1 VKQRSRDSEARERTV
16 DIVWY
21 FLRRYPRRSILIVV
35 LLFLSGLAE
44 GLGVASLLPLLELA
58 IGDPASEPSGV
69 SRFAADMLGRVGLQ
83 PTLGVLL
90 VGLVV
95 AMTAKGAFMWLSVRQ
110 QGYAV
115 ASIAT
120 DLRLMLIRAFLKA
133 RWGYFIRQRAGH
145 MANAIGTEAQ
155 RASMA
160 YSAVCSLLAKVVQ
173 VLVYATVAFLVS
185 ATVAIAAL
193 VAGSLLV
200 LLLSGLVKV
209 ARDAGRRQTVL
220 VKSLSARLIDALY
233 GIKPIKAMAR
243 ESHLQPL
250 LEAETRELNE
260 AQRRQVLASG
270 VLSSF
275 KEPLLIVVIALGLFV
290 VMTRGAVS
298 FESLLIMVF
307 LFHRLVGKVQ
317 ALQGTYQD
325 LVKSESAFWSLL
337 GSVQVAE
344 DNAETVTGRVR
355 PPELNK
361 GIALLEVSFS
371 YGDAQVLHGASLTIP
386 AGQLTAIIG
395 PSGAGKTTIADLLL
409 GLYQPDTG
417 SITVDGIPLAD
428 IDLAAWRSQ
437 IGYVPQEML
446 LFHDTICNNVTLGD
460 ESIPDEDVVA
470 ALQAAGAWS
479 FVEGLDDGIDTLIGE
494 HGARLSGGQRQRIAL
509 ARALVGKPRLLVL
522 DEVTTALDPR
532 TEANICSTLRTL
544 AGRDVTIVSIS
555 HQPAMRRIADV
566 VYRVEH
572 GTIDQV
578 PTAPALAD
586 AREATA

>member
-1 VKQRSRDSEARERTV
+1 VKQRSRDSQARQRSA
-16 DIVWY
+16 DIIWY

-58 IGDPASEPSGV
+58 IGDPTSEPSGV

-115 ASIAT
+115 AGIAT

-133 RWGYFIRQRAGH
+133 RWPYFIRQRAGH

-155 RASMA
+155 RASTA
-160 YSAVCSLLAKVVQ
+160 YSAVCTLLAQVVQ

-185 ATVAIAAL
+185 AMVAIAAL

-200 LLLSGLVKV
+200 LLLSRLVQV

-275 KEPLLIVVIALGLFV
+275 KEPLLIVVIALGLFA

-307 LFHRLVGKVQ
+307 LFHRLVGRVQ
-317 ALQGTYQD
+317 SLQSTFQD

-337 GSVQVAE
+337 DSVQVAE

-355 PPELNK
+355 PPELDTE
-361 GIALLEVSFS
+361 IALVDVSFS
-371 YGDAQVLHGASLTIP
+371 YGDAPVLHGGSLTIP

-428 IDLAAWRSQ
+428 IDLAAWRRQ

-446 LFHDTICNNVTLGD
+446 LFHDTIRRNVTLGD
-460 ESIPDEDVVA
+460 ESIPDEDVVT
-470 ALQAAGAWS
+470 ALQDAGAWD
-479 FVEGLDDGIDTLIGE
+479 FVEPLDHGMDTLIGE

-509 ARALVGKPRLLVL
+509 ARALVGKPRLLIL

-532 TEANICSTLRTL
+532 TEAAICSTLRTL

-578 PTAPALAD
+578 PAERALAE
-586 AREATA
+586 ARQPTA